1 MDSFTSA
8 ISEDA
13 EKYFSRNGA
22 LPGKVRDPVLEAIR
36 FIAKSFDLKNVLEVG
51 CASGS
56 RLNEI
61 HKITGANCVG
71 LDASKSA
78 VAKGSS
84 LYPDIQ
90 LFQGIAP
97 RDLFESNNGFK
108 ANSFECIII
117 GFVSYLIP
125 REEIFLLTAY
135 IDRLLAADG
144 HLVIFDF
151 IHPRDNRRNYAHDQ
165 RLTTFKTDP
174 SAAWTWSPTYFLAN
188 REIYLEPNDAGSF
201 ADPHNWMTVDTLRK
215 FHPSYA
221 FPNEHGS

>member
-201 ADPHNWMTVDTLRK
+201 ADPHNWNSVDILRK
-215 FHPSYA
+215 FDSAFA
-221 FPNEHGS
+221 FPAEPEA

>member
-1 MDSFTSA
+1 MESFESA
-8 ISEDA
+8 IFEDA
-13 EKYFSRNGA
+13 EKYFVRNGS

-61 HKITGANCVG
+61 HKITGATCIG
-71 LDASKSA
+71 LEASKSA
-78 VAKGSS
+78 AAKGSS

-90 LFQGIAP
+90 ILHGIAP
-97 RDLFESNNGFK
+97 RDLLESKDGFK
-108 ANSFECIII
+108 AHSFECIII

-151 IHPRDNRRNYAHDQ
+151 IHPIDNQRNYAHDD

-174 SAAWTWSPTYFLAN
+174 SAGWTWSPTYFLAS

-201 ADPHNWMTVDTLRK
+201 ADPNNWMTVDTLRK
-215 FHPSYA
+215 FHPSYV
-221 FPNEHGS
+221 FPNESGS

>member
-221 FPNEHGS
+221 FPNEPGS